1 MRPLVAGV
9 TLLLALTGAGACSPA
24 DDPDGSAVAVSGVSA
39 AGRDRQIT
47 LTRWDSSRQWR
58 RGSLAG
64 TAVREGRLSLDRPVA
79 STTAAGR
86 SYDVARWTSPWV
98 EPGYS
103 FTELIASWSA
113 KTPKDSWIEIQ
124 VRGRGG
130 SGGRT
135 TWDVLGRWASDDR
148 HLLRGTVSGQSDD
161 GTSVAVDTWRTSGL
175 PGYQIRISLAR
186 RAGASYR
193 PSLDLATAMT
203 SRVPASAGSTSRPG
217 VARGSVLQVPRFS
230 QMVHRGHYPRWGG
243 GGEAW
248 CSPTSTSMVL
258 GYYDSLPPKRRYGWV
273 PDGHVDPWV
282 DHAARMTYDHA
293 YDGTGNWPFN
303 TAYAAPLAGKAFVTR
318 LRSVREAERFLA
330 AGIPLVLSI
339 AFGPGQLDGAPIGS
353 SDGHLLVIVGVRDN
367 GNVVVND
374 PAADARRR
382 VRRTYDRGQLE
393 RLWLEASG
401 GLAYVITDAAH
412 PLPSP
417 RTASN
422 W

>member
-1 MRPLVAGV
+1 MRRFSTAGLVVLLVLTGLSACSAAERADGEVVAVAGV
-9 TLLLALTGAGACSPA
+9 GG
-24 DDPDGSAVAVSGVSA
+24 
-39 AGRDRQIT
+39 DRRIT
-47 LTRWDSSRQWR
+47 LTRWDSARQWR
-58 RGSLAG
+58 RGTQAG
-64 TAVREGRLSLDRPVA
+64 TAVREGRLGFDRGVA
-79 STTAAGR
+79 GTTAGGR
-86 SYDVARWTSPWV
+86 AYDVARWTSPWV
-98 EPGYS
+98 EPGHA

-113 KTPKDSWIEIQ
+113 RTPKDSWIEVQ

-130 SGGRT
+130 SGGVT
-135 TWDVLGRWASDDR
+135 SWDVLGRWASGDR
-148 HLLRGTVSGQSDD
+148 HVRRSTVSGQSDD

-175 PGYQIRISLAR
+175 PGFQLRVSLAR
-186 RAGASYR
+186 RTGAPYR
-193 PSLDLATAMT
+193 PSLDLVTAMT
-203 SRVPASAGSTSRPG
+203 SRVPASAGATSTPG
-217 VARGSVLQVPRFS
+217 AARGTVLPVPRYS

-258 GYYDSLPPKRRYGWV
+258 GYYDRLPAPRRYRWV
-273 PDGHVDPWV
+273 SDDHVDPWV

-303 TAYAAPLAGKAFVTR
+303 TASAAPLAGKAFVTR
-318 LRSVREAERFLA
+318 LRSVREAERLLA
-330 AGIPLVLSI
+330 AGIPVVVSI

-353 SDGHLLVIVGVRDN
+353 SDGHLLVIVGVREN

-374 PAADARRR
+374 PAADNRRR

-401 GLAYVITDAAH
+401 GLAYVITDDAH
-412 PLPSP
+412 PLPDP
-417 RTASN
+417 GRASN

>member
-1 MRPLVAGV
+1 MRRALLAGL

-24 DDPDGSAVAVSGVSA
+24 DEPDGSALAVSAV
-39 AGRDRQIT
+39 GRDRQVT

-58 RGSLAG
+58 RGTLAG
-64 TAVREGRLSLDRPVA
+64 TAVRAGRLSFERSVA
-79 STTAAGR
+79 SAIAAGR

-103 FTELIASWSA
+103 FTELVASWSA
-113 KTPKDSWIEIQ
+113 RTPKDSWIEVQ

-135 TWDVLGRWASDDR
+135 SWDVLGRWTSGDR
-148 HLLRGTVSGQSDD
+148 HLQRGTVSGQSDD
-161 GTSVAVDTWRTSGL
+161 GTSVAVDTWRTAGL
-175 PGYQIRISLAR
+175 PGYQLRVSLAR
-186 RAGASYR
+186 RTGASYR
-193 PSLDLATAMT
+193 PSLDLAAAMT
-203 SRVPASAGSTSRPG
+203 SRVPGSAGATSRPG
-217 VARGSVLQVPRFS
+217 VARGTVLKVPSFS

-258 GYYDSLPPKRRYGWV
+258 AYYDRLPAPRRYRWV

-330 AGIPLVLSI
+330 VGIPLVVSI

-353 SDGHLLVIVGVRDN
+353 SNGHLLVIVGVREN

-374 PAADARRR
+374 PAADSRRR

-401 GLAYVITDAAH
+401 GLAYVITDADH
-412 PLPSP
+412 PLPGG
-417 RTASN
+417 RATN

>member
-1 MRPLVAGV
+1 MRRPLAAGLA
-9 TLLLALTGAGACSPA
+9 TLLTVTGLSACSA
-24 DDPDGSAVAVSGVSA
+24 TDEPDGSAVVVA
-39 AGRDRQIT
+39 ATSDREIT

-58 RGSLAG
+58 RGALAG
-64 TAVREGRLSLDRPVA
+64 TSVRDGRLTFDQPVA
-79 STTAAGR
+79 TTSAGGR

-98 EPGYS
+98 APGYV

-113 KTPKDSWIEIQ
+113 RTPKDSWLEVQ
-124 VRGRGG
+124 VRGRT
-130 SGGRT
+130 SGGDRT
-135 TWDVLGRWASDDR
+135 TWDVLGRWASSDR
-148 HLLRGTVSGQSDD
+148 HLQRATVSGQSDD
-161 GTSVAVDTWRTSGL
+161 DTSVAVDTWRTDGL
-175 PGYQIRISLAR
+175 PAFQVRVSLAR

-203 SRVPASAGSTSRPG
+203 SRLPASAGPTSAPG
-217 VARGSVLQVPRFS
+217 PARGVVLKVPRYS
-230 QMVHRGHYPRWGG
+230 QMAHRGHYPAWGG

-258 GYYDSLPPKRRYGWV
+258 GYYDRLPAARRYRWV
-273 PDGHVDPWV
+273 PAGHVDPWV

-318 LRSVREAERFLA
+318 LRSIREAERFLA
-330 AGIPLVLSI
+330 AGIPLVVSI
-339 AFGPGQLDGAPIGS
+339 AFGPGELDGAPIGS
-353 SDGHLLVIVGVRDN
+353 SDGHLLVLAGVRDN

-374 PAADARRR
+374 PASDTRRR

-401 GLAYVITDAAH
+401 GLAYVITDPAH
-412 PLPSP
+412 PLPDGP
-417 RTASN
+417 ATN

>member
-1 MRPLVAGV
+1 MVPKRRRLSLSLAALLVG
-9 TLLLALTGAGACSPA
+9 TGLSACSAA
-24 DDPDGSAVAVSGVSA
+24 DEQGSAVVVA
-39 AGRDRQIT
+39 ATAADRQIT
-47 LTRWDSSRQWR
+47 LTRWDSAQQWR
-58 RGSLAG
+58 RGAQAG
-64 TAVREGRLSLDRPVA
+64 TTVRDGRLTFDQPVA
-79 STTAAGR
+79 TASAGGT

-98 EPGYS
+98 EPGYA
-103 FTELIASWSA
+103 FTELVASWSA
-113 KTPKDSWIEIQ
+113 RTPKDSWLEVQ

-130 SGGRT
+130 SGDRT
-135 TWDVLGRWASDDR
+135 TWDVIGRWTSGDR
-148 HLLRGTVSGQSDD
+148 HLQRATVSGQSDD

-175 PGYQIRISLAR
+175 PAFQIRVSLAR

-203 SRVPASAGSTSRPG
+203 SRVPSSAGATSEPG
-217 VARGSVLQVPRFS
+217 PARGTVLPVPRFS
-230 QMVHRGHYPRWGG
+230 QMVHRGHYPQWGG

-258 GYYDSLPPKRRYGWV
+258 AYYDRLPPPRRYAWV

-330 AGIPLVLSI
+330 AGIPLVISI
-339 AFGPGQLDGAPIGS
+339 AFGPGELDGAPIGS
-353 SDGHLLVIVGVRDN
+353 SDGHLLVLVGVRDN

-374 PAADARRR
+374 PASDTRRR

-393 RLWLEASG
+393 RIWLEASG
-401 GLAYVITDAAH
+401 GLAYVITDPAH
-412 PLPSP
+412 PLPDRP
-417 RTASN
+417 ATN

>member
-1 MRPLVAGV
+1 MRNVVVGLA
-9 TLLLALTGAGACSPA
+9 LLLGLSGLAACSTSEE
-24 DDPDGSAVAVSGVSA
+24 PDGSAVVVAGTSGE
-39 AGRDRQIT
+39 RKIT
-47 LTRWDSSRQWR
+47 LTRWDGGRQWR
-58 RGSLAG
+58 RGARAG
-64 TAVREGRLSLDRPVA
+64 TAVRDGRLVLDQPAATA
-79 STTAAGR
+79 SVGGT

-98 EPGYS
+98 EPGYA
-103 FTELIASWSA
+103 FTELVASWSA
-113 KTPKDSWIEIQ
+113 RTPKDSWVEIK
-124 VRGRGG
+124 VRGRDASG
-130 SGGRT
+130 ST
-135 TWDVLGRWASDDR
+135 SWDSLARWASGDR
-148 HLLRGTVSGQSDD
+148 HLRRATDSGQSDD
-161 GTSVAVDTWRTSGL
+161 GTTVAVDTWRTGGL
-175 PGYQIRISLAR
+175 PAYQLRIVLGR

-203 SRVPASAGSTSRPG
+203 SRVPGTAGPTSTPG
-217 VARGSVLQVPRFS
+217 PARGTVLKVPRFS
-230 QMVHRGHYPRWGG
+230 QMVHRGHYPQWGS

-258 GYYDSLPPKRRYGWV
+258 AYYDRLPSPRRYRWV

-282 DHAARMTYDHA
+282 DHAARMTYDYA
-293 YDGTGNWPFN
+293 YKGTGNWPFN

-318 LRSVREAERFLA
+318 LRSVREAEQFLA
-330 AGIPLVLSI
+330 AGIPVVVSI

-374 PAADARRR
+374 PAADSRRR

-401 GLAYVITDAAH
+401 GLAYVITDPAH
-412 PLPSP
+412 PLPKPSGA
-417 RTASN
+417 TN

>member
-1 MRPLVAGV
+1 MRLIAAALAG
-9 TLLLALTGAGACSPA
+9 LLALTGVGACSST
-24 DDPDGSAVAVSGVSA
+24 DRPDGSAVAVAA
-39 AGRDRQIT
+39 AGGDRERKIT

-58 RGSLAG
+58 RGDLAG
-64 TAVREGRLSLDRPVA
+64 TTAGDGRLAFHQPVGSA
-79 STTAAGR
+79 TAGGR

-98 EPGYS
+98 EPGYA

-113 KTPKDSWIEIQ
+113 RTPKDSWIEVK

-135 TWDVLGRWASDDR
+135 SWDLLGRWTSGDH
-148 HLLRGTVSGQSDD
+148 HLRRGTVSGQSDD

-175 PGYQIRISLAR
+175 SGYQLRVVLAR
-186 RAGASYR
+186 RSGAAYR

-203 SRVPASAGSTSRPG
+203 SRLPASAGPTSAPG
-217 VARGSVLQVPRFS
+217 AARGTVLQVPRFS
-230 QMVHRGHYPRWGG
+230 QMVHRGHYPRWGS

-258 GYYDSLPPKRRYGWV
+258 GYYDRLPVPRRYRWV
-273 PDGHVDPWV
+273 PGGHVDPWV

-318 LRSVREAERFLA
+318 LRSVREAERLLA
-330 AGIPLVLSI
+330 AGIPVVVSI

-353 SDGHLLVIVGVRDN
+353 SDGHLLVLVGVRAN

-374 PAADARRR
+374 PAADSRRR

-401 GLAYVITDAAH
+401 GLAYVITDSAH
-412 PLPSP
+412 PLPNP
-417 RTASN
+417 RAATN

>member
-1 MRPLVAGV
+1 MA
-9 TLLLALTGAGACSPA
+9 AI
-24 DDPDGSAVAVSGVSA
+24 GS
-39 AGRDRQIT
+39 DRKIT

-58 RGSLAG
+58 RGAMAG
-64 TAVREGRLSLDRPVA
+64 TAVRQGRLSFDRPVA
-79 STTAAGR
+79 STTAGGT

-98 EPGYS
+98 GAGYD
-103 FTELIASWSA
+103 FTELIASWSGR
-113 KTPKDSWIEIQ
+113 TPKDSWIEVR

-130 SGGRT
+130 SHGRT
-135 TWDVLGRWASDDR
+135 SWDVLGRWASGDR
-148 HLLRGTVSGQSDD
+148 HLQRGTVSGQSDD

-175 PGYQIRISLAR
+175 PGYQIRVLLAR

-203 SRVPASAGSTSRPG
+203 SRVPASAGATSRPG
-217 VARGSVLQVPRFS
+217 AARGTVLRVPSFS
-230 QMVHRGHYPRWGG
+230 QMVHRGHYPRWGS

-258 GYYDSLPPKRRYGWV
+258 AYYDRLPPPRRYGWV
-273 PDGHVDPWV
+273 PDGHTDPWV

-339 AFGPGQLDGAPIGS
+339 AFEPGQLDGAPISS
-353 SDGHLLVIVGVRDN
+353 SDGHLLVLVGVRAN

-374 PAADARRR
+374 PAADTRGR
-382 VRRTYDRGQLE
+382 VRRTYDRSQLE
-393 RLWLEASG
+393 RLWLEASA
-401 GLAYVITDAAH
+401 GLAYVITDPAH
-412 PLPSP
+412 PLPD
-417 RTASN
+417 RRAARN

>member
-1 MRPLVAGV
+1 MLRRVATGLC
-9 TLLLALTGAGACSPA
+9 LLLALSGVGACSSA
-24 DDPDGSAVAVSGVSA
+24 DEPDGSAVAV
-39 AGRDRQIT
+39 AGTSSERHIT

-58 RGSLAG
+58 RGEQAG
-64 TAVREGRLSLDRPVA
+64 TAVRAGRLSFDRPVA
-79 STTAAGR
+79 ATTAGGR

-98 EPGYS
+98 EPGYA

-113 KTPKDSWIEIQ
+113 RTPKDSWIEVQ

-135 TWDVLGRWASDDR
+135 TWDVLGRWTSGDR
-148 HLLRGTVSGQSDD
+148 HLQRATVSGQSDD

-175 PGYQIRISLAR
+175 PGYQLRVLLAR

-203 SRVPASAGSTSRPG
+203 SRLPASAGPTSTPG
-217 VARGSVLQVPRFS
+217 AARGTVLHVPSFS

-258 GYYDSLPPKRRYGWV
+258 AYYDSLPPKRRYGWV

-318 LRSVREAERFLA
+318 LRSVREAEKLLA
-330 AGIPLVLSI
+330 AGIPLVVSI

-353 SDGHLLVIVGVRDN
+353 SDGHLLVLVGVRDN

-374 PAADARRR
+374 PAADSRRR

-401 GLAYVITDAAH
+401 GLAYVITDPAH
-412 PLPSP
+412 PLPDP
-417 RTASN
+417 GRATN

>member
-1 MRPLVAGV
+1 MRQITAGLAV
-9 TLLLALTGAGACSPA
+9 LLALTGVSACATA
-24 DDPDGSAVAVSGVSA
+24 DRPDGSAVAVA
-39 AGRDRQIT
+39 ATGAERLIT
-47 LTRWDSSRQWR
+47 LTRWDGSRQWN
-58 RGSLAG
+58 RGDLAG
-64 TAVREGRLSLDRPVA
+64 TTVSDGRLVFDQGVA
-79 STTAAGR
+79 TTTADGR

-98 EPGYS
+98 EPGYA

-113 KTPKDSWIEIQ
+113 TTPRDSWIEVK
-124 VRGRGG
+124 VRGRDGG
-130 SGGRT
+130 GDRT
-135 TWDVLGRWASDDR
+135 SWDVIGRWTSGDQHLQR
-148 HLLRGTVSGQSDD
+148 HTVSGQADD

-175 PGYQIRISLAR
+175 LGYQVRISLAR

-193 PSLDLATAMT
+193 PSLDLATAMA
-203 SRVPASAGSTSRPG
+203 SRLPSSAGATSEPG
-217 VARGSVLQVPRFS
+217 PARGVVLQVPRLS
-230 QMVHRGHYPRWGG
+230 QMVHTGHYPRWGG

-248 CSPTSTSMVL
+248 CSPTATSMVL
-258 GYYDSLPPKRRYGWV
+258 GYYDSLPTPRRYRWV

-330 AGIPLVLSI
+330 AGIPLVVSI
-339 AFGPGQLDGAPIGS
+339 AFGRGELDGAPIGS
-353 SDGHLLVIVGVRDN
+353 SNGHLLVLVGIRDN

-374 PAADARRR
+374 PAADSRRR

-401 GLAYVITDAAH
+401 GLAYVITDPDH
-412 PLPSP
+412 PLPKP
-417 RTASN
+417 GAATN